1 MIDSA
6 FEHKSALQAWRY
18 LVARSDKSGISPRG
32 GIEAD
37 DLKELEHM
45 TLLIHVDDVS
55 VWLNPTHAS
64 GDPTTWVERVST
76 WDEAFVAKARK
87 ELHRKNCWKT

>member
-18 LVARSDKSGISPRG
+18 LMARADESGIAPSGEVEP
-32 GIEAD
+32 D

-45 TLLIHVDDVS
+45 TLLIQVDDML
-55 VWLNPTHAS
+55 VWLNPTHAG
-64 GDPTTWVERVST
+64 GDHTTWIERVSA

-87 ELHRKNCWKT
+87 ELHRKNGWKV